1 MKKKIFEDKNLDNN
15 FFWYIK
21 NKQLEIKKKIIEDS
35 INNKKNETKNKI
47 LFQKKII
54 AEKILNL
61 RNKKK
66 KENEVLKIRINEIKK
81 SFALKL
87 KKRK

>member
-1 MKKKIFEDKNLDNN
+1 LKKKIFEDKNLDNN